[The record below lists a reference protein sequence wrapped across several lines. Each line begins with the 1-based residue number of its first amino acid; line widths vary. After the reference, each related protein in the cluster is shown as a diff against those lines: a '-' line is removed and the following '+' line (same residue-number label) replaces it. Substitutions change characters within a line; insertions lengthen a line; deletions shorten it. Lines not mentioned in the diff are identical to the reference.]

1 VIGRGPTVG
10 RPLGLLLTR
19 KSENATVTLCHT
31 GTVDLSPHTTTAD
44 IVVAAAGRPGLVT
57 AQMIKAD
64 AVCID
69 VGITRTDTGLVGD
82 LDPGVYEVASW
93 VAPIPGGIGPMTR
106 AMLLSN
112 VVERAEQ
119 LVARAAAV

>member
-1 VIGRGPTVG
+1 
-10 RPLGLLLTR
+10 
-19 KSENATVTLCHT
+19 
-31 GTVDLSPHTTTAD
+31 
-44 IVVAAAGRPGLVT
+44 
-57 AQMIKAD
+57 MIKAD